1 MKITEL
7 QSIKQLMDE
16 DEILDPEPDFNF
28 EYHEQIRRDVWV
40 RYKDGNDRIRHNIRF
55 FKPHCDLNGYEDIRT
70 FARLVA
76 WRTAIEILVKL
87 KGELKNERNLTNHD
101 AYITEII
108 MRYVYWEVKI
118 DFEDWIGG
126 RV

>member
-7 QSIKQLMDE
+7 ESIKQLMDE
-16 DEILDPEPDFNF
+16 DEILDPEPDFDF
-28 EYHEQIRRDVWV
+28 EYHEKIRDLMMRWIKGDDLIRR
-40 RYKDGNDRIRHNIRF
+40 NISF
-55 FKPHCDLNGYEDIRT
+55 FKPHCDLNGYENIRT

-76 WRTAIEILVKL
+76 WRAAIETLVEL
-87 KGELKNERNLTNHD
+87 KGELKNERKLTNHD

-118 DFEDWIGG
+118 NFDHLIGG